1 MKRISFLA
9 IVLLA
14 FAFPAHAQDATK
26 KDATVKPADPELKVV
41 LDSWNEVGRNLIAMA
56 EDFPEDK
63 YDFKPTPAQRS
74 FAEQLLHAAGA
85 NYFFTNP
92 VMGKEPPAAED
103 PKRDQ
108 YKSKADIVAFV
119 KKSFADGAAAFQ
131 SKGEK
136 GLTTEV
142 VYFAHQKARVL
153 VSEINNLRRQA
164 FFAFRLEG
172 GCAIGEGFLDE
183 RNDVGLGLVLVALGI
198 FCCRRLLPHDGIGEE
213 IVCSC
218 RMQQLLCEAALRRRG
233 LEVVFVLR
241 KILGHGDE
249 VAANL
254 VPGIQHDLQ
263 FGVGR
268 FDGCIFLRRVLG
280 MGGKYECQQDDSEKR
295 YSFHFFLLD

>member
-1 MKRISFLA
+1 VEKEMKRIPFLA

-14 FAFPAHAQDATK
+14 FAFPAHAQDAMK
-26 KDATVKPADPELKVV
+26 KDPAVKPADPELKVV
-41 LDSWNEVGRNLIAMA
+41 LDSWNEVGRKLIAMA

-92 VMGKEPPAAED
+92 VIGKEPPAAED

-119 KKSFADGAAAFQ
+119 KKSFADGAAAIQ

-153 VSEINNLRRQA
+153 DMAYGLIEHSGEHYGQLVVYY
-164 FFAFRLEG
+164 RL
-172 GCAIGEGFLDE
+172 A
-183 RNDVGLGLVLVALGI
+183 GLVPPES
-198 FCCRRLLPHDGIGEE
+198 RP
-213 IVCSC
+213 
-218 RMQQLLCEAALRRRG
+218 
-233 LEVVFVLR
+233 
-241 KILGHGDE
+241 K
-249 VAANL
+249 
-254 VPGIQHDLQ
+254 
-263 FGVGR
+263 
-268 FDGCIFLRRVLG
+268 
-280 MGGKYECQQDDSEKR
+280 K
-295 YSFHFFLLD
+295 